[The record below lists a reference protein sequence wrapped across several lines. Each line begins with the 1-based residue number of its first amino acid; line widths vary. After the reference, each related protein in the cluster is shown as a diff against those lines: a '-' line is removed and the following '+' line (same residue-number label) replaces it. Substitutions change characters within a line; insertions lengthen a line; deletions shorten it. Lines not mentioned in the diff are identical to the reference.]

1 MTALRVLVAT
11 NMYPSPDRP
20 YFGIFVA
27 RQVEAIGALG
37 IDTRVETI
45 AAGRGEADY
54 FLGRARIRRAVRE
67 FRPDVIHCHYGY
79 TPLAVA
85 GVGVPYIVTLC
96 GDDLNGESNG
106 HGGITFKSR
115 AGVEVTQMMSAG
127 ARRVLVQSEAMRRR
141 LRPRA
146 RSRAEVLP
154 NGVDAEAFAPGSR
167 LAARAYL
174 GVPAEPLV
182 IGFVHSI
189 RQPTKRLDIALAVRH
204 ELERRGVPTQ
214 LLVAESVPA
223 AEMPWY
229 YRASDCLL
237 MTSDREGAPNCVK
250 EALACGV
257 PVVGRPVG
265 DLPELIRDAAMGRV
279 VPSRDPVRLADAI
292 LALGRGPDVRT
303 PMLPAAFRAENI
315 AARLV
320 AIYESIADRRSPED
334 ALAVVS

>member
-1 MTALRVLVAT
+1 MKAPRVLVVT
-11 NMYPSPDRP
+11 NMFPSAERP

-27 RQVEAIGALG
+27 RQVEALEALG
-37 IDTRVETI
+37 VETTVETI

-54 FLGRARIRRAVRE
+54 FLGRRRVRRTVRG

-79 TPLAVA
+79 TPLAVV
-85 GVGVPYIVTLC
+85 GSGVPYVVTLC

-106 HGGITFKSR
+106 QGGVTLKSR
-115 AGVEVTQMMSAG
+115 AGIEVTQAMSAL
-127 ARRVLVQSEAMRRR
+127 ARRVLVQSEAMRRA

-146 RSRAEVLP
+146 RSLAEVLP

-167 LAARAYL
+167 RAARAYL
-174 GVPAEPLV
+174 GVPDDRLV

-189 RQPTKRLDIALAVRH
+189 RQPTKRLDIAQAVRD
-204 ELERRGVPTQ
+204 ELERRGVATH

-223 AEMPWY
+223 AAMPWY
-229 YRASDCLL
+229 YRAADCLL

-265 DLPELIRDAAMGRV
+265 DLPELIRDPAMGRV
-279 VPSRDPVRLADAI
+279 VASRDPARLADAI
-292 LALGRGPDVRT
+292 VSLDRGPDVRA
-303 PMLPAAFRAENI
+303 PMLPAPFRSENI

-320 AIYESIADRRSPED
+320 EIYRSIAGNSSGNTP
-334 ALAVVS
+334 VGSV